1 MKAAIQE
8 GERIE
13 RGTFSSPEAC
23 NKAVAV
29 WVAKYDRRINSYP
42 FNIRHFSTG
51 SSATR
56 GPESYDES
64 AVMLFFVAVSG
75 QDHGQ

>member
-13 RGTFSSPEAC
+13 RGTFASPEAW
-23 NKAVAV
+23 NKAVAD

-42 FNIRHFSTG
+42 FNIRHFLDRFKG
-51 SSATR
+51 DVR
-56 GPESYDES
+56 PGI
-64 AVMLFFVAVSG
+64 V
-75 QDHGQ
+75 